1 MKELLL
7 TGCFPYTE
15 EQFRQIQLLGY
26 NMHFI
31 QQETDEL
38 PIAES
43 KVDATVCNA
52 LFLTHPIDRFTRLKF
67 IQLTSAGLDR
77 VPIDEIEKRQIK
89 LFNARGVYSIPMAEW
104 AIFRV
109 LEYYK
114 QGGFFRKEQASKH
127 WTKHRGLREIVGNKV
142 AIIGAG
148 SVGTEVAKRFHAFGA
163 EIVGF
168 DISTAPKPLHFDRM
182 ESISSLKEYISDFD
196 IIVITAPLL
205 PSTYHLIAEDV
216 LMRLKENAILVN
228 IARGGLIDE
237 NYLCDFLRKRPDI
250 YAALDVFESEPLD
263 AASLLWKLNNVA
275 ISPHNSFVSD
285 GNNERMFNVIYTNLK
300 NFIA

>member
-1 MKELLL
+1 
-7 TGCFPYTE
+7 
-15 EQFRQIQLLGY
+15 
-26 NMHFI
+26 
-31 QQETDEL
+31 
-38 PIAES
+38 
-43 KVDATVCNA
+43 
-52 LFLTHPIDRFTRLKF
+52 
-67 IQLTSAGLDR
+67 
-77 VPIDEIEKRQIK
+77 
-89 LFNARGVYSIPMAEW
+89 MAEW